1 VTASAKGMSVQLS
14 SGSPVSTWTSP
25 SGVRTPLSNPRSVR
39 RQSECSPA
47 SSTRRWAAARVALPQ
62 APNVLPSGLRKRS
75 CAAALLQFSMTA
87 ICLKPMPRWRSPSRG
102 AKVGVTG
109 LRRSLAPTTTQSSP
123 LGLHLPEGG
132 CPMILRNGAHWE
144 GARQLTAD
152 ALRAK
157 YLRARNVREPVVPDA
172 ICYLAWGRRLSSGG
186 LPGAVVRT
194 AGTLCS

>member
-1 VTASAKGMSVQLS
+1 MRASAKGMSVQS
-14 SGSPVSTWTSP
+14 SNGSPVSTWTSP
-25 SGVRTPLSNPRSVR
+25 SGVRTQLSNPRSVR

-75 CAAALLQFSMTA
+75 CAAALSQFSMTA

-109 LRRSLAPTTTQSSP
+109 LHP
-123 LGLHLPEGG
+123 PEGG
-132 CPMILRNGAHWE
+132 CPMILRNGARRE

-157 YLRARNVREPVVPDA
+157 YLRARNVRKPVGPDA
-172 ICYLAWGRRLSSGG
+172 ICYLA
-186 LPGAVVRT
+186 
-194 AGTLCS
+194 